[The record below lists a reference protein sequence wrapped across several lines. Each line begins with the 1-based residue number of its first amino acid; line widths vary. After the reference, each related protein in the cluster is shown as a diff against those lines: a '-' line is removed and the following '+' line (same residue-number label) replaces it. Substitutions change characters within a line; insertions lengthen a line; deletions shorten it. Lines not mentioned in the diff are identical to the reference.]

1 MFSAKRLI
9 SLFMMGCLII
19 AVSGCGN
26 VQQKKQEAAEAQAA
40 VEALNKAHSELLA
53 KANEEIAAV
62 NKRVMDLNEKMKST
76 EKKLTEAQ
84 NKEVDEIEKL
94 RASVNQR
101 MHEIKNISQAD
112 WESFKTTFEK
122 DITDLKARLDTICNE
137 L

>member
-1 MFSAKRLI
+1 MFSAKRII

-26 VQQKKQEAAEAQAA
+26 VQQKKQEAAEVQAA

-84 NKEVDEIEKL
+84 NKEIDEIEKL

-112 WESFKTTFEK
+112 WETFKASFEK
-122 DITDLKARLDTICNE
+122 DMIDLKARLDTICNE

>member
-112 WESFKTTFEK
+112 WESFKATFEK

>member
-1 MFSAKRLI
+1 MFSFKRFV

-19 AVSGCGN
+19 AISGCGN
-26 VQQKKQEAAEAQAA
+26 VKQQKEEAAAAQVAA
-40 VEALNKAHSELLA
+40 EVLNKAHSELLS

-62 NKRVMDLNEKMKST
+62 NKRVLDLNEKMKSR

-84 NKEVDEIEKL
+84 NKEIDEIEKL

-101 MHEIKNISQAD
+101 MHEIKNVSQAD
-112 WESFKTTFEK
+112 WESFKATFEK
-122 DITDLKARLDTICNE
+122 DMTDLKARLDTICNE